1 MSSAYGGP
9 LPAGAPGSRCNY
21 QYTVIRPTH
30 ICLHGA
36 TNKLHKMAK
45 QIGFQIILLQYL
57 FIIIQ

>member
-1 MSSAYGGP
+1 MGGP